1 MKAKVLQ
8 KGDLLFYGG
17 LVMLG
22 YIVYKV
28 ITTK

>member
-8 KGDLLFYGG
+8 KGGLLFYGG